1 MAWYWHHTWKC
12 VFPIKQHKKKS
23 RRKRLDFED
32 DDNGADQ
39 DKEIRDIED
48 SEDSLA
54 QLNIS
59 GIEHDNKRHW
69 G

>member
-1 MAWYWHHTWKC
+1 
-12 VFPIKQHKKKS
+12 
-23 RRKRLDFED
+23 LDFED